1 MKKMY
6 AIFSVLVLLMV
17 SCSFLQTSEDDLF
30 NSGLESLKIGDYYG
44 AIESFNKID
53 STNPESPYGYYGRAI
68 AKEKDRRDIDALN
81 EYLRILTN
89 NSDFAPGLKALVKL
103 AAKTDHPS
111 MALEFSS
118 QYRQSEDDSLAVFAL
133 NAEMLLFI
141 GEYQLAREEM
151 AKLTTESSCNSQQ
164 HLFYS
169 KLLLH
174 DGDLEASLNHCSQ
187 AVAENRDNIEIL
199 LEAGDIYASI
209 GYNDSAAIYYH
220 DALKIGKT
228 DYYQKADI
236 AESFIDINY
245 LADAY
250 RLVNELAQVT
260 SNNNVIP
267 YLKTK
272 LMLARGQAVRAKEY
286 YAKMVSKNRIS
297 PAQQLYM
304 AEVKWVSKDIQGT
317 IMAMEHA
324 DQIAEGENYHLGL
337 RNEITLKKPQL
348 FLNNGDWRSADGIM
362 TTLEGLLPLDF
373 ETVYLKS
380 GIGFLSGKIAAAN
393 ESLTRL
399 EILVEDN
406 PPRLVKIADLYM
418 QVDSSEK
425 AAYYYN
431 QALTFDKINIG
442 AILGKVKILI
452 RKNRFNDAINF
463 LESLDNSVIYNRLIS
478 SELISLY
485 RETGNIKR
493 ARDFV
498 GSLIKIASGDIDH
511 YRLAIEL
518 AKEDDSPED
527 VEPIVKSCLEN
538 NRDNAVALLLA
549 GVYYMENGANDEA
562 EGYFQAAVPFN
573 TMMDDLYC
581 QFGLIMEEKGEADS
595 ALAYFD
601 KSIKINQFTG
611 KPYSRMAAIMIDKDD
626 LDQKMLATL
635 MNYIRIA
642 QRTYRDPD
650 DYITMGRAEIVQT
663 RYKAAGKNF
672 EKALD
677 IDSRNPVYNYY
688 SGINYINLDSLQ
700 KAKTFLNKAIK
711 NGLSGELKSKA
722 ENALSRL

>member
-6 AIFSVLVLLMV
+6 AVFSILMILVV
-17 SCSFLQTSEDDLF
+17 SCSFLQNSEDGLF
-30 NSGLESLKIGDYYG
+30 KSGLESLKIGDYYG

-53 STNPESPYGYYGRAI
+53 STYPESPYGYYGRAI
-68 AKEKDRRDIDALN
+68 ANEKDRRHIDALN

-89 NSDFAPGLKALVKL
+89 RTDFAPGLKALVKL

-111 MALEFSS
+111 MALDFSS
-118 QYRQSEDDSLAVFAL
+118 RYRQSEDDSLAVFAL
-133 NAEMLLFI
+133 NAEMLLII

-151 AKLTTESSCNSQQ
+151 AKLTTEATCNPQQ

-174 DGDLEASLNHCSQ
+174 EGDLEGSLNHCSL
-187 AVAENRDNIEIL
+187 AVAENRDNPETL
-199 LEAGDIYASI
+199 LEAGDIYAGI
-209 GYNDSAAIYYH
+209 GYCDSAATYYRK
-220 DALKIGKT
+220 ALKTGKI

-236 AESFIDINY
+236 AESFIEINY

-250 RLVNELAQVT
+250 RLVNELEQIT

-272 LMLARGQAVRAKEY
+272 LMLARGQAFRAKEY
-286 YAKMVSKNRIS
+286 YAKTISKNRMS

-348 FLNNGDWRSADGIM
+348 FLNNGDWRSVDGIM
-362 TTLEGLLPLDF
+362 TALEGLLPLDF
-373 ETVYLKS
+373 ETVYLKT
-380 GIGFLSGKIAAAN
+380 GVGLLSGKEKAAN

-406 PPRLVKIADLYM
+406 PSRLVKFADLYM
-418 QVDSSEK
+418 QVDSYEK
-425 AAYYYN
+425 AADYYD
-431 QALTFDKINIG
+431 QALTNDKINIG
-442 AILGKVKILI
+442 AILGKVNILK
-452 RKNRFNDAINF
+452 RKNKINDAIDF
-463 LESLDNSVIYNRLIS
+463 LESLDHFIIYNRLIYP
-478 SELISLY
+478 ELISLY
-485 RETGNIKR
+485 RERGDIKK

-498 GSLIKIASGDIDH
+498 GSLISIAPGDIDH

-518 AKEDDSPED
+518 AKEDGSPQD

-538 NRDNAVALLLA
+538 NQDNAIALLLA
-549 GVYYMENGANDEA
+549 SEYYMENGSNEKT
-562 EGYFQAAVPFN
+562 ESYLQAAMPLN

-581 QFGLIMEEKGEADS
+581 QLGLLMEDKGEADS
-595 ALAYFD
+595 ALAYFE
-601 KSIKINQFTG
+601 KSIEINQFSG
-611 KPYSRMAAIMIDKDD
+611 QPYSRMAAIMINKDD
-626 LDQKMLATL
+626 LDKKMLATL

-663 RYKAAGKNF
+663 RYKAAGNNF
-672 EKALD
+672 NKALEAD
-677 IDSRNPVYNYY
+677 PKNPVYNYY
-688 SGINYINLDSLQ
+688 AGINYINLDSLK
-700 KAKTFLNKAIK
+700 KAKTYLNKAIK
-711 NGLSGELKSKA
+711 NGLSDELKSRA